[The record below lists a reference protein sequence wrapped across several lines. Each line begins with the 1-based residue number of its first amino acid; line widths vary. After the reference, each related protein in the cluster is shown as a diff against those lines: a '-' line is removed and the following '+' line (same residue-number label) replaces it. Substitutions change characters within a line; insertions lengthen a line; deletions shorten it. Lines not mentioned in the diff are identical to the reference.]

1 MQVTMQR
8 DHEGGTLEQR
18 RRQAEIAWNR
28 FTGVGS
34 AVSDEGCC
42 IGDCIEE
49 SWRRSARHVSPSIA
63 QAPLIDK
70 GNVAERWS
78 DSPLQLAAS
87 DAVLREIASVSNE
100 AGLVAA
106 LSDPHGCLLW
116 THAATPMQEAANRV
130 NFAPGGCWSE
140 SATGTNAVG
149 VALAL
154 QQPATVFSAE
164 HFAACMHDW
173 VCYAA
178 PIIHPASG
186 ELIGVLDLSTEWSR
200 HTPLGQNAVNDF
212 ARTIARNLPERPQR
226 AELEIQALGIPR
238 VLFRGLEIH
247 VSRRQLEIL
256 CLLIL
261 NPRGLS
267 LGAFHAA
274 LYGDAPISMSTLKSE
289 LSQLRTLL
297 DGRIGSRPYR
307 LQLSTWADFVTL
319 WRVLKDKKAEKALK
333 LYKGPFLPH
342 SSSPELEEWRD
353 CIDAVMNRVVSSCED
368 TEMLVDSL
376 SEQVQGSELVRGRL
390 KELTGK

>member
-1 MQVTMQR
+1 MQQ
-8 DHEGGTLEQR
+8 DHEGEKLEQR

-28 FTGVGS
+28 FTSHDS
-34 AVSDEGCC
+34 AVPDNDSSVAE
-42 IGDCIEE
+42 CIEA
-49 SWRRSARHVSPSIA
+49 SWQRSARHVSTAID
-63 QAPLIDK
+63 QAPKIDD
-70 GNVAERWS
+70 GNLVRLWH
-78 DSPLQLAAS
+78 DSPLRQAADDS
-87 DAVLREIASVSNE
+87 LRGIASVANE

-106 LSDPHGCLLW
+106 LSDPNGCLLW
-116 THAATPMQEAANRV
+116 THASSPMQAAADRL

-140 SATGTNAVG
+140 STTGTNAVG
-149 VALAL
+149 VSLAL
-154 QQPATVFSAE
+154 QQPVTVFAAE
-164 HFAACMHDW
+164 HYAAVMHDW

-178 PIIHPASG
+178 PIVHPASG
-186 ELIGVLDLSTEWSR
+186 ELIGVLDFSTDWNR

-212 ARTIARNLPERPQR
+212 ARTIARALPDRPQR

-238 VLFRGLEIH
+238 VMFRGKEIH
-247 VSRRQLEIL
+247 VSKRQLEIL

-289 LSQLRTLL
+289 LSQLRSLL

-307 LQLSTWADFVTL
+307 LQLSAWADFVTL

-333 LYKGPFLPH
+333 LYKGPFLPN

-368 TEMLVDSL
+368 AEMLVDRL
-376 SEQVQGSELVRGRL
+376 SEQVQGSDIVRGRL
-390 KELTGK
+390 KELTRK